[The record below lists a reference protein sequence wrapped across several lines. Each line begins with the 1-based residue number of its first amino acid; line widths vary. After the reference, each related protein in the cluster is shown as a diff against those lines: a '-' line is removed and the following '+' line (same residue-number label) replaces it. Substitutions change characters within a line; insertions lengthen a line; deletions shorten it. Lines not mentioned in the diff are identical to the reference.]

1 MPILLQIIFA
11 TLSVSVISFIGVV
24 LLAKTK
30 HQLFTRVT
38 ISLAAGALLGA
49 VFFGIFPELFGH
61 QDEEHQIEANVI
73 SGVIL
78 LSILV
83 FFMIEKYLH
92 WHHCHCHGVHD
103 KHTKKPVGYINLIGD
118 GIHNFVD
125 GALIA
130 TSFLINPG
138 LGVVSTV
145 VIALHEIPQ
154 EIADFGILIY
164 SGFTKSKALLW
175 NFFSGVTAIAGGV
188 ITYFFAVTVEEA
200 IPYLLAVAGGGFLYL
215 AMADIMPELHHEK
228 EKKYIAWQSVWLI
241 LGVLI
246 IYLVTTLAPHGH

>member
-1 MPILLQIIFA
+1 MPILLQIILA
-11 TLSVSVISFIGVV
+11 TLTISVISFTGV
-24 LLAKTK
+24 LLLSRVK
-30 HQLFTRVT
+30 HQMFTRIT

-49 VFFGIFPELFGH
+49 VFFGIFPELFDH
-61 QDEEHQIEANVI
+61 HENEIDSSII
-73 SGVIL
+73 STVIL
-78 LSILV
+78 LAILV

-92 WHHCHCHGVHD
+92 WHHCHCHGFH
-103 KHTKKPVGYINLIGD
+103 HTHGNKSVGYINLIGD

-138 LGVVSTV
+138 LGIVSTV
-145 VIALHEIPQ
+145 VIAMHEIPQ
-154 EIADFGILIY
+154 EIADFCILLY
-164 SGFTKSKALLW
+164 SGFSKFKALMW
-175 NFFSGVTAIAGGV
+175 NFLSGVTAIVGGIV
-188 ITYFFAVTVEEA
+188 TYFFAVSVEEA
-200 IPYLLAVAGGGFLYL
+200 IPYLLAMTGGGFLYL

-228 EKKYIAWQSVWLI
+228 DKKYIAWQSVWLI